1 MIYSFTIVFEKL
13 TLLQSISLVFLFF
26 KEQPIIRAKL
36 NLPDSIIF
44 LKKGHQN

>member
-26 KEQPIIRAKL
+26 
-36 NLPDSIIF
+36 
-44 LKKGHQN
+44 